1 MYKRQEEGDDASLT
15 DLGGVGA
22 HGGFPVEVLAKT
34 SGDELV
40 ASLSHDNVVRFFD
53 ATNAS
58 RIKQLLAEESGS
70 SDDDSDKPKK
80 KAKKEAFFDGL

>member
-1 MYKRQEEGDDASLT
+1 MNTRSSARAT
-15 DLGGVGA
+15 
-22 HGGFPVEVLAKT
+22 
-34 SGDELV
+34 
-40 ASLSHDNVVRFFD
+40 SHDNVVRFFD

-70 SDDDSDKPKK
+70 SEGDSDDDAKPKKK

>member
-1 MYKRQEEGDDASLT
+1 M
-15 DLGGVGA
+15 
-22 HGGFPVEVLAKT
+22 
-34 SGDELV
+34 

-58 RIKQLLAEESGS
+58 RIKQMLAEESGS
-70 SDDDSDKPKK
+70 SDDSDDDAKPKK